1 MTEQQEPAKNEA
13 SKKKGKGKS
22 AAEPKGLSQV
32 GGQSFIK
39 SFDTL
44 TLDLEFYKN
53 YSYFLEIM
61 KMASVHQPFLLS
73 DNPT

>member
-1 MTEQQEPAKNEA
+1 LTEPEPPKAEA
-13 SKKKGKGKS
+13 SKQKGKGKS
-22 AAEPKGLSQV
+22 TAEPKGLSQV
-32 GGQSFIK
+32 GGQSLIK

-44 TLDLEFYKN
+44 TLDFEFYKN